1 MQILPFA
8 ENTRFNF
15 CKNLEFP
22 VSTGKL
28 NIKLNFNNR
37 CFMETVTMLDFRKNA
52 GKIIKRAIAG
62 ERMILSY
69 RGRAVLRFEPV
80 SAKDDKTFSDDPF
93 YKIGGIAAKDKK
105 GALSNEE
112 IDRIVYS

>member
-1 MQILPFA
+1 
-8 ENTRFNF
+8 
-15 CKNLEFP
+15 
-22 VSTGKL
+22 
-28 NIKLNFNNR
+28 
-37 CFMETVTMLDFRKNA
+37 METVTMLDFRKNA

-80 SAKDDKTFSDDPF
+80 SAKDDKSFSDDHF
-93 YKIGGIAAKDKK
+93 YKITGMASKDKN

-112 IDRIVYS
+112 IDNIVYR